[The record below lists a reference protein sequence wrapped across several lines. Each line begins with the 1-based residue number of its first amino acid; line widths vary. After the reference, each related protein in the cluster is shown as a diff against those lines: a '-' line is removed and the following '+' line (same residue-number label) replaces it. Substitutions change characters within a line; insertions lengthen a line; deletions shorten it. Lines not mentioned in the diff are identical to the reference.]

1 MNLGMSDS
9 TMRTVR
15 LHALSDPQSLA
26 IEQLPIP
33 EPAAGEL
40 LVRVAAAAITRGE
53 LDWPEGRLPAIPSY
67 EFSGGVVAVGPQVE
81 ESAIGEEVYALS
93 SFERDGAAAEYIVL
107 PQTLVAPKPRTPS
120 HLESAALPL
129 AALSAWQGLFDHGKL
144 LAGERVLV
152 HGVGGVGVFAVQ
164 LARVRGAHV
173 IATTTAERASSVRD
187 LGADEVIDSA
197 TDVPHGAIEPVDLV
211 FDTAG
216 GERLAGVP
224 ALLRTGGRIVSI
236 ATEPPPYPDRPDV
249 ESTFFIVE
257 PNSEQLIQ
265 IAALADEE
273 RLHPLIDEVFP
284 LAEARRAFQRVESR
298 IHHGKVVLRISGD
311 R

>member
-1 MNLGMSDS
+1 MSDS
-9 TMRTVR
+9 TMQAVR
-15 LHALSDPQSLA
+15 LHALSDAQSLA
-26 IEQLPIP
+26 VEQVPLP

-67 EFSGGVVAVGPQVE
+67 EFSGSVAGAGLQVD

-93 SFERDGAAAEYIVL
+93 SFERDGAAAEYIAL
-107 PQTLVAPKPRTPS
+107 PQTLVAPKPRTLS
-120 HLESAALPL
+120 HVQSAALPL

-144 LAGERVLV
+144 LPGERVLI

-164 LARVRGAHV
+164 LARVRSAHV
-173 IATTTAERASSVRD
+173 IATATAERASSVRE

-197 TDVPHGAIEPVDLV
+197 TDVVHDAIAPVDLV

-216 GERLAGVP
+216 GERLASAP
-224 ALLRTGGRIVSI
+224 ALLRTGGRVVSI

-257 PNSEQLIQ
+257 ANSEQLIE

-273 RLHPLIDEVFP
+273 RLDPVIDEVFP
-284 LAEARRAFQRVESR
+284 LAEARRAFERVESR
-298 IHHGKVVLRISGD
+298 IHHGKVVLRVSGD